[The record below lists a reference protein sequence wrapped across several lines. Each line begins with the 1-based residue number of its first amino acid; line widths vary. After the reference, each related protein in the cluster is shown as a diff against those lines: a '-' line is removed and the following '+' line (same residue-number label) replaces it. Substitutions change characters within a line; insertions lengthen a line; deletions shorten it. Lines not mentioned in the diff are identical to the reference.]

1 MDSENNYKIIE
12 NAISIEIN
20 ENNQVIEEAV
30 KEEKEVE
37 EKVEVEEVEEETV
50 REEVSLEE
58 IRLQTSNIIDNTDKR
73 VTTYLINELEKKI
86 QYINEL
92 EDILKFQ
99 EQEILSL
106 KNKLESA
113 NKMQL
118 LIKLKNN
125 IDTKS
130 EELSNKI
137 ILEESKKDENSSQE
151 SNDFISLNKKPETT
165 LETKNK
171 LEVIKSVGTN
181 IDIISNV
188 KTPQIIIEKT
198 NNIDTIKLRRR
209 ARHI

>member
-151 SNDFISLNKKPETT
+151 SNDFISLNKKPEIK